1 MAFQNLAKD
10 KKICIG
16 QMIQFPD
23 NGTATAESSNEVV
36 SAMLKKPTA
45 NTIIMFA
52 STQYINVLYLG
63 MYQSLLCPLTLETK
77 LLHL

>member
-45 NTIIMFA
+45 NTII
-52 STQYINVLYLG
+52 II
-63 MYQSLLCPLTLETK
+63 K
-77 LLHL
+77 LRKPWILRIVTR